1 MMKNTLLNT
10 INLYKD
16 LGDRALRTIF
26 FKESEAEYLVQKNLI
41 TILLKN
47 LNKLVVGNSKNLYE
61 IEEQSSINSTAE
73 KSQNSHTEITKL
85 WEQTCKHLI
94 KEVEN
99 LDVELHQKKSTEKE
113 DETHQ
118 AAYFLSQVAQFSYYV
133 GQIVS
138 VLGNKFQNTIPNDST
153 RNNNISPENS
163 SPVCFAKSDEVRDD
177 YKI

>member
-61 IEEQSSINSTAE
+61 IE
-73 KSQNSHTEITKL
+73 
-85 WEQTCKHLI
+85 
-94 KEVEN
+94 
-99 LDVELHQKKSTEKE
+99 
-113 DETHQ
+113 
-118 AAYFLSQVAQFSYYV
+118 
-133 GQIVS
+133 
-138 VLGNKFQNTIPNDST
+138 
-153 RNNNISPENS
+153 
-163 SPVCFAKSDEVRDD
+163 
-177 YKI
+177 